1 MANAIYLK
9 IDGAP
14 GLSKN
19 KGHEGEIEL
28 ESYSFGAS
36 QQSTMGHGGGGG
48 SGKVQFDQFTFHA
61 KVGKES
67 PEVWFALCQGKHI
80 PKIVL
85 TSEKAGGAGGPVK
98 HVVIEL
104 KDCMFTHYSM
114 SDSLGATDPQGGY
127 SLDFAEAKF
136 DYQPQNKEGGKDGAV
151 VTHSWN
157 SSENKGS

>member
-28 ESYSFGAS
+28 DGYSFGAS

-48 SGKVQFDQFTFHA
+48 AGKVKFDQFNFHA

-80 PKIVL
+80 PNIKLV
-85 TSEKAGGAGGPVK
+85 SEKAGGAGGPVQ

-104 KDCMFTHYSM
+104 KDCMFTHYAM
-114 SDSLGATDPQGGY
+114 SDSVGGPDPQASY
-127 SLDFAEAKF
+127 TLDFNEAKF
-136 DYQPQNKEGGKDGAV
+136 KYQAQDKTGAKDGGPV
-151 VTHSWN
+151 EQSWSN
-157 SSENKGS
+157 SGNTK

>member
-67 PEVWFALCQGKHI
+67 PEVQLNPVAIRRQLTYPGNERTRFGHAEMRLQRRHI
-80 PKIVL
+80 APL
-85 TSEKAGGAGGPVK
+85 F
-98 HVVIEL
+98 IE
-104 KDCMFTHYSM
+104 
-114 SDSLGATDPQGGY
+114 
-127 SLDFAEAKF
+127 E
-136 DYQPQNKEGGKDGAV
+136 
-151 VTHSWN
+151 
-157 SSENKGS
+157 